1 MANAGNKL
9 WITHNP
15 TSGTGSATVN
25 VTVSPNTGRES
36 RTATF
41 NVDITNNDV
50 YEQGLGQTP
59 STVIT
64 QKAGSPIFSV
74 KFGDRTLTNGN
85 KIKMSFDEYA
95 ALSMAQ
101 QTISGNTNYGYV
113 AVTIIDTHKMFG
125 VSNDDLVLQMSYT
138 SPDTREDVDDY
149 VSTPNKNGGNVTDD
163 PGRYTKFDFST
174 MGGIVVT
181 KGYQNNT
188 LKAKTST
195 ITISAAIEPLTNGV
209 TDYDFTAYVEVTAPG
224 RGGTVITPSNPSVEN
239 RGGEVTLTIEAPED
253 ISYNIIKS

>member
-9 WITHNP
+9 WITHDP

-64 QKAGSPIFSV
+64 QQAGSPIFSV
-74 KFGDRTLTNGN
+74 KFGDRTLTNGS
-85 KIKMSFDEYA
+85 KIQMTFDDYA

-101 QTISGNTNYGYV
+101 QTISGSTNYGYV
-113 AVTIIDTHKMFG
+113 AVTILDTHKMFG
-125 VSNDDLVLQMSYT
+125 VTNDDLTLEMSYT
-138 SPDTREDVDDY
+138 SPDTGLEVDAL
-149 VSTPNKNGGNVTDD
+149 VSTNKNGGNVTDD
-163 PGRYTKFDFST
+163 PGRYTKFDFAT
-174 MGGIVVT
+174 MGGIVTT

-188 LKAKTST
+188 LKVKTST
-195 ITISAAIEPLTNGV
+195 IVISAAIEPLDGV
-209 TDYDFTAYVEVTAPG
+209 TDFDFTANIEVTAPG
-224 RGGTVITPSNPSVEN
+224 RGGTVITPSNPSVES
-239 RGGEVTLTIEAPED
+239 RGGNVTLTIEAPED